1 MAHGNLFRL
10 HRLIEIKKERM
21 LDLNLRLFQY
31 MAAGFTPNPVLL
43 TLASFI
49 AVNGSWLSV
58 GLLGWAAWR
67 YPTQRGYL
75 LATLIACG
83 LATTLAH
90 NIAASFNWPR
100 PFVLGLSP
108 TYVEHGARGGLPS
121 SHATV
126 MFTLALAF
134 LTRRPLWRLGS
145 LMAVSAALVSWAR
158 VYVGIHFPMDIGAG
172 ILLACGIVG
181 ALHMAIGL
189 GCRYLAWPV
198 GLKAGIDKVVTRLTS
213 QVHALWRR

>member
-1 MAHGNLFRL
+1 
-10 HRLIEIKKERM
+10 M
-21 LDLNLRLFQY
+21 LELNLRLFQY

-49 AVNGSWLSV
+49 AVNGSWFSV

-67 YPTQRGYL
+67 YPKQRGYL
-75 LATLIACG
+75 FATLIACG

-90 NIAASFNWPR
+90 TIAASFNWPR
-100 PFVLGLSP
+100 PFVLGVSP
-108 TYVEHGARGGLPS
+108 TYIEHGTRGGLPS

-134 LTRRPLWRLGS
+134 LTRRPLWRLGG
-145 LMAVSAALVSWAR
+145 LMAMSAALVSWAR

-181 ALHMAIGL
+181 VLHAAIGVGQHL
-189 GCRYLAWPV
+189 VWPV
-198 GLKAGIDKVVTRLTS
+198 GLKAGIDRAVARLTS
-213 QVHALWRR
+213 QIHALWRR